1 MVVGH
6 NWHCFRCFNRR
17 SRLFDRI
24 FLPRSNCAR
33 RFDDWRDVR
42 WLCKLGNIK
51 FISQLTIRYRL
62 FLPNNAPAYCFFSAF
77 MFLLYISISIA
88 NTMTRSAISGNITQN
103 FPFLVDTTTVVVL
116 LISSLLIARTMGIY
130 FASSVLGWAT
140 SSRKWLTGFVGGVAA
155 RNLVAPIGAR
165 LQQTKAMGRITE
177 ASPTLG
183 YYARMGTGWLAGLG
197 KAPAQAEK

>member
-62 FLPNNAPAYCFFSAF
+62 FLPNNAPAYCFSSAGFRLCIWGNFNDYQVRHTNSTFGFST
-77 MFLLYISISIA
+77 IS
-88 NTMTRSAISGNITQN
+88 
-103 FPFLVDTTTVVVL
+103 FPFLYTAYNRKILAYLVGKVDFSCIFLPRFYV
-116 LISSLLIARTMGIY
+116 SSLHQHLHSQHYDA
-130 FASSVLGWAT
+130 
-140 SSRKWLTGFVGGVAA
+140 
-155 RNLVAPIGAR
+155 
-165 LQQTKAMGRITE
+165 
-177 ASPTLG
+177 
-183 YYARMGTGWLAGLG
+183 
-197 KAPAQAEK
+197 